1 MHRIPPSKRM
11 EQEFFQSIF
20 QGQNLLSGMIQQGAQ
35 LMLQKALEE
44 EITCFLG
51 RSYYKRGKRLQQGY
65 RNGYEPAVVSS
76 GEGKI
81 QVELPQT
88 RDTEFSFQSVIL
100 ELWQKRSENLE
111 KLIPAL
117 YIKGLSVR
125 DIEHS
130 LTENLGIKNV
140 SRSVVSNLSK
150 KIYAD
155 FEQWRKRDLSLY
167 KILYLFLDAHYLA
180 LRQGTDE
187 KEGVLVA
194 WGITEEGKKVLLH
207 IDRGERES
215 YDCWKVF
222 AEDMLLRDLNQPL
235 LVVSDGNSG
244 LRKMIRECFPYS
256 LRQKCQVH
264 KMRNIL
270 SKLPKDIQAKMKKLI
285 HSAFYAQSY
294 EEGLKIAKDI
304 IVRFSDQFPSAMECF
319 EKDIE
324 ETLCVLKFPATHRK
338 SIRSTNLLER
348 LLGES
353 KRRTKVIPR
362 FPTEKSCLSL
372 VYAVLIDTSS
382 HWLGLRMTPKIIE
395 ELAKLRAFAQRQK
408 PTMPVSASCGLE
420 PAQPEKPDCR
430 QASLKLIEV
439 YPCGHK

>member
-1 MHRIPPSKRM
+1 MHRIPPSRRM

-20 QGQNLLSGMIQQGAQ
+20 EGENFLSGMVCAGAQ

-44 EITCFLG
+44 EVTLFLG
-51 RSYYKRGKRLQQGY
+51 RGHYKRGRRLQNGY
-65 RNGYEPAVVSS
+65 RNGYEPAAISC

-88 RDTEFSFQSVIL
+88 RQTEFPFRSVIL
-100 ELWQKRSENLE
+100 DLWQRRSENLE

-117 YIKGLSVR
+117 YVKGLSQR
-125 DIEHS
+125 DIERA
-130 LTENLGIKNV
+130 LQENLGVDKV
-140 SRSVVSNLSK
+140 SQSVVSKLSK
-150 KIYAD
+150 KLYSD
-155 FEQWRKRDLSLY
+155 FDKWRKRDLSGH
-167 KILYLFLDAHYLA
+167 KILYLFLDSHYLA

-215 YDCWKVF
+215 YDCWKTFV
-222 AEDMLLRDLNQPL
+222 EDMKLRGLNEPL
-235 LVVSDGNSG
+235 LVIRDGNSG
-244 LRKMIRECFPYS
+244 LKKATREGFPYS
-256 LRQKCQVH
+256 LYQRCQVH

-270 SKLPKDIQAKMKKLI
+270 SKLPRDIQGKMKRII
-285 HSAFYAQSY
+285 HGAFYAQTY
-294 EEGLKIAKDI
+294 EKGSKTAKDI
-304 IVRFSDQFPSAMECF
+304 IARFEDEFPSAMECLA
-319 EKDIE
+319 EGLE

-353 KRRTKVIPR
+353 KRRTKIIPR

-372 VYAVLIDTSS
+372 VYAVLIDASQN
-382 HWLGLRMTPKIIE
+382 WLGLRMTPKIQE
-395 ELAKLRAFAQRQK
+395 ELNALQALKQK
-408 PTMPVSASCGLE
+408 TPAGEPV
-420 PAQPEKPDCR
+420 Q
-430 QASLKLIEV
+430 LKNLQLAEA
-439 YPCGHK
+439 